1 MPPPVKLLISWDDD
15 AAPSLAAGAVE
26 LDATTL
32 IGFESA
38 AEVTEHPVERGP
50 SVGDHIR
57 PNNGTVTLEGVV
69 TDAPITLPTTQAP
82 GVSVAS
88 GTVSLPGGGTAVA
101 QRFSGTINRVRLCD
115 ETLRE
120 LVEAGALVTLTSG
133 LRTVDSL
140 AITRYAPERNA
151 DTGNSMKVTMAFK
164 RVRIATTARAPVPL
178 VRRAQVTLDRGAQP
192 ADNRTAAARL
202 SDTAPMQAL
211 GRLLAGGG

>member
-1 MPPPVKLLISWDDD
+1 MPAVKLLISWDDD
-15 AAPSLAAGAVE
+15 AAPGLAAGAVE
-26 LDATTL
+26 LDAVSL
-32 IGFESA
+32 LGFESA
-38 AEVTEHPVERGP
+38 AEVTEHPVETGP

-57 PNNGTVTLEGVV
+57 PMNGTVTLEGII
-69 TDAPITLPTTQAP
+69 TDAPIVLPSTQAQ

-115 ETLRE
+115 ETLRG

>member
-38 AEVTEHPVERGP
+38 AEVTEHPVETGP

-57 PNNGTVTLEGVV
+57 PMNGTVTLEGII
-69 TDAPITLPTTQAP
+69 TDAPIVLPSTQAQ

>member
-38 AEVTEHPVERGP
+38 AEVTEHPVETGP

-57 PNNGTVTLEGVV
+57 PMNGTVTLEGII
-69 TDAPITLPTTQAP
+69 TDAPIVLPSTQAQ
-82 GVSVAS
+82 GVSAAS

-115 ETLRE
+115 ETLRG

-192 ADNRTAAARL
+192 ADNRTAAARI
-202 SDTAPMQAL
+202 SDTAPMRAL
-211 GRLLAGGG
+211 GSLLAGGG

>member
-1 MPPPVKLLISWDDD
+1 MASVKLMLSWDDD
-15 AAPSLAAGAVE
+15 AAPGLAAGAVE
-26 LDATTL
+26 LDAVSL
-32 IGFESA
+32 LGFESA
-38 AEVTEHPVERGP
+38 AEVTEHPVETGP

-57 PNNGTVTLEGVV
+57 PMNGTVTLEGII
-69 TDAPITLPTTQAP
+69 TDAPIVLPSTQAQ

>member
-1 MPPPVKLLISWDDD
+1 MASVKLMLSWDDD
-15 AAPSLAAGAVE
+15 AAPGLAAGAVE

-57 PNNGTVTLEGVV
+57 PMNGTVTLEGII
-69 TDAPITLPTTQAP
+69 TDAPIVLPSTQAQ